1 MGGGEP
7 GVTTRSTTLSFS
19 ATASKRPKSKPEP
32 KGHAVARVEGS
43 DDGAEMVQ
51 LDGPRYIVV
60 EGPIGVGKTS
70 LAKRLAKSFGSELI
84 LEQAE
89 ENPFLERFYL
99 NRRQSALPTQLFFL
113 FQRARQIEQIRQRDM
128 FSPVRIADFFMEKDR
143 LFAELN
149 LDPHELGLYLQVADT
164 LELDPPTP
172 DLVVYLQAPATVLLK
187 RVAARGIPYEQL
199 IEPDYL
205 ERLGDA
211 YARFFYDF
219 DAAPLLIVNAAA
231 IDPVHRES
239 DYQELL
245 QTILRVK
252 HGRHFFNPAGVPLT

>member
-1 MGGGEP
+1 M
-7 GVTTRSTTLSFS
+7 SFS
-19 ATASKRPKSKPEP
+19 VAPRERRAKPKPIGRGAAK
-32 KGHAVARVEGS
+32 KGAADAGSEAVQIE
-43 DDGAEMVQ
+43 
-51 LDGPRYIVV
+51 GPRYIVI

-70 LAKRLAKSFGSELI
+70 LAKRLAKSFASELI

-89 ENPFLERFYL
+89 ENPFLEGFYR
-99 NRRQSALPTQLFFL
+99 NRGQSALPTQLFFL
-113 FQRARQIEQIRQRDM
+113 FQRARQIEQIRQSDL
-128 FSPVRIADFFMEKDR
+128 FSPVRIADFLLQKDR

-149 LDPHELGLYLQVADT
+149 LNPHELGLYQQVADT
-164 LELDPPTP
+164 LELEPPTP
-172 DLVVYLQAPATVLLK
+172 DLVVYLQAPAQVLLK

-199 IEPDYL
+199 IEPEYL

-219 DAAPLLIVNAAA
+219 DAAPLLIVNAAT
-231 IDPVHRES
+231 IDPIHRES

-252 HGRHFFNPAGVPLT
+252 HGRHFFNPAGAPLT